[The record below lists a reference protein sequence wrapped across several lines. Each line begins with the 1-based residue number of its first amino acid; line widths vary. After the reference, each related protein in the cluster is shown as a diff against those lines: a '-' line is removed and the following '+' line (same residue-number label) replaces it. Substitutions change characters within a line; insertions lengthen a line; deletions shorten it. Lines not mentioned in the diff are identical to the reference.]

1 MHNSKRSCHVAII
14 IFHQQQKNKT
24 MPAKKIQSKCIQTF
38 LSPEGELLCYRT
50 CLPISKDFY
59 YSKQEE
65 YIKNRKD
72 YFVTVKNKIFYQF
85 SSVSFSDV
93 KRELILVQI
102 DIINFKKEALEN
114 RKTSL
119 EHNLTF

>member
-1 MHNSKRSCHVAII
+1 MAS
-14 IFHQQQKNKT
+14 
-24 MPAKKIQSKCIQTF
+24 KKIQSKCIQTF
-38 LSPEGELLCYRT
+38 LSAEGELLCYRT
-50 CLPISKDFY
+50 CLPIPRDFY
-59 YSKQEE
+59 HCRHGE
-65 YIKNRKD
+65 YIENKKD

>member
-1 MHNSKRSCHVAII
+1 MAS
-14 IFHQQQKNKT
+14 
-24 MPAKKIQSKCIQTF
+24 KKIQSKCIQTF
-38 LSPEGELLCYRT
+38 LSAEGELLCYRT
-50 CLPISKDFY
+50 CLPIPRDFY

-65 YIKNRKD
+65 YIENRKD

-93 KRELILVQI
+93 KRELILIQV

-114 RKTSL
+114 RRTALADS
-119 EHNLTF
+119 LTF